1 MWEILSKQQRR
12 QERKHPVAKKKQKK
26 HTRTKTRKSPAI
38 RLSQCMIVKNEES
51 NIRQALSWGK
61 GIVWEQIVVD
71 TGSTDNTVSIAE
83 EMGAKVFRFP
93 WNEDF
98 SAAKN
103 FAIDQAKGNW
113 IAFLDADE
121 WFAEEEAEKLL
132 PILREVH
139 PNPAVTAVRAKM
151 LNLDQNGGILGAFCQ
166 DRIFRN
172 NPMLRY
178 RYRIHEELYWKGTEK
193 MICLDA
199 QDRLLILHSGYT
211 RENQTGKGKGGRNI
225 PILQQ
230 DVAEHPKDGMRWVY
244 LADAYNIS
252 GDREKALECYRKV
265 VEEPEMELTHEIAFL
280 RAGLQILTLQ
290 AEKPARET
298 KEEMF
303 RVSEELRKR
312 GWDDHPDIDYYMGV
326 WYFKSR
332 DLETAAELFER
343 ALKKVEGYNGLDMAR
358 ITSQL
363 DMPNQV
369 VAAVALQQGN
379 LQKAVQFAVTAL
391 RVNRYDR
398 DTIQIL
404 LRAFHTEWKEGQS
417 AEPYWQFLCK
427 VYDGGSLKDLLF
439 LEKFTREEGFTALQE
454 CVYSQLPEEARQQ
467 VQQSAPAKKEL
478 SVEWSLSYQ

>member
-1 MWEILSKQQRR
+1 M
-12 QERKHPVAKKKQKK
+12 AKKKQKK
-26 HTRTKTRKSPAI
+26 HTKTKTRPSHGI
-38 RLSQCMIVKNEES
+38 RLSQCMIVKNEEA

-71 TGSTDNTVSIAE
+71 TGSTDKTIEIAE
-83 EMGAKVFRFP
+83 EMGAKVFQFP
-93 WNEDF
+93 WNDDF

-103 FAIDQAKGNW
+103 FAIEQASGNW

-121 WFAEEEAEKLL
+121 WFPQEEAGKLL
-132 PILREVH
+132 PLLKEIH
-139 PNPAVTAVRAKM
+139 PNRMVTAVRAKM

-172 NPMLRY
+172 NVRLRY
-178 RYRIHEELYWKGTEK
+178 RYRIHEELYWKGAEK
-193 MICLDA
+193 LICLDA

-211 RENQTGKGKGGRNI
+211 REHQTGKGKGERNI
-225 PILQQ
+225 PILKK
-230 DVAEHPKDGMRWVY
+230 DAEEHPKDGMRQVY
-244 LADAYNIS
+244 LGDAYNIT
-252 GDREKALECYRKV
+252 GDKEKALKCYRKV
-265 VEEPEMELTHEIAFL
+265 VEDPEMEMTHELAFL

-290 AEKPARET
+290 AEKPAWET

-303 RVSEELRKR
+303 RISEELAQK
-312 GWDDHPDIDYYMGV
+312 GWEDHPDIDYYMGV
-326 WYFKSR
+326 WHFKAR
-332 DLETAAELFER
+332 DLEKAAELFES
-343 ALKKVEGYNGLDMAR
+343 ALKKVETYNGLDMAR
-358 ITSQL
+358 ITSQI

-369 VAAVALQQGN
+369 VAAVALQKGN

-427 VYDGGSLKDLLF
+427 VYDSGNLKDLLF

-454 CVYSQLPEEARQQ
+454 YVYTELPEEARQQ
-467 VQQSAPAKKEL
+467 VQKQALPQRKPA
-478 SVEWSLSYQ
+478 VEWSLIYR